1 MGYDKLTV
9 NIDYIQEG
17 NKDDFTF
24 DLDTNFPVEDVG
36 DITFQVR
43 NSLGKEVFS
52 KKKTTGGI
60 TVAEDTTQTPS
71 LWTISVLF
79 TPSDTKGKAGTHEYE
94 LDFKDKQGDPFMSIG
109 GKFKVNKEVN
119 TL

>member
-1 MGYDKLTV
+1 MGYDKLTL

-24 DLDTNFPVEDVG
+24 DVDTNFPVEEVW

-43 NSLGKEVFS
+43 NSLGVEVLS
-52 KKKTTGGI
+52 KMKSTGGI
-60 TVAEDTTQTPS
+60 TLVDRTV
-71 LWTISVLF
+71 SVLF
-79 TPSDTKGKAGTHEYE
+79 DPADTKNKAGIHDYE
-94 LDFKDKQGDPFMSIG
+94 LDFKGLDDKPFATIG
-109 GKFKVNKEVN
+109 GKFKINKEVN

>member
-1 MGYDKLTV
+1 MGYDKLIV

-24 DLDTNFPVEDVG
+24 DLDTNFPVEEVG

-43 NSLGKEVFS
+43 DSLGKEVFS
-52 KKKTTGGI
+52 KKKSTGGI
-60 TVAEDTTQTPS
+60 TLAERVV
-71 LWTISVLF
+71 SVLF
-79 TPSDTKGKAGTHEYE
+79 APADTTGKAGTHYYE
-94 LDFKDKQGDPFMSIG
+94 LDFKDAGGSPFATIG
-109 GKFKVNKEVN
+109 GKFTINKEVN